1 MLPEHVGPYQIEGK
15 IGAGGMGTVYLGRH
29 IVSRELAAVKV
40 LPASLAREEGFVA
53 RFEREIES
61 MQKLKNPHVVELF
74 ESGVDDNETYYY
86 SMEYVE
92 GKTLTQVIR
101 DQKRIPWRE
110 AIDMGV
116 QICAALKAAHDAGIV
131 HRDLKPSNL
140 LVTKDNLVK
149 LTDFGVAQMFA
160 AGKLTVT
167 GGIIGTAE
175 YMSPEQAQGHRAT
188 KKSDLYSLGAVL
200 YAMVTGRP
208 PFTGNTTLDVIQ
220 KHRFGQFDAPKT
232 IAPDIPHWLDQV
244 ICQCLEKD
252 PEKRFPDAFVLSLR
266 LKEIPSKVD
275 LSESKNTI
283 PAGGKKKS
291 RVSNVTSV
299 DDATLITESGDPNA
313 VGGTLMRD
321 LLKAQ
326 IEQSRAKSEFW
337 VLLENTYVL
346 VTLLIAALGLI
357 YYFTVYGELTPD
369 QKFEKGKSLY
379 AQGESRWIE
388 ARDEYLEPLVK
399 QDPSAWEEKAAPMI
413 ADIDVYELKQDF
425 GIGKKLRR
433 QPSSYEEPKRFL
445 HLAQTAYEQGNVA
458 EAERLLTALLPLLE
472 GVPQHEK
479 IKAVTEDLLKQL
491 KTNSKEKPDMKAFL
505 ESSLKNAAELA
516 KKGKRSEAKAIC
528 ESLIMLYEN
537 NSAAEPYVKQAKAA
551 LGGL

>member
-1 MLPEHVGPYQIEGK
+1 MLPENVGPYQIEGK

-40 LPASLAREEGFVA
+40 LPASLAREDGFVA

-61 MQKLKNPHVVELF
+61 MQKLKNPHVVQF
-74 ESGVDDNETYYY
+74 IDSGVDENETYFY
-86 SMEYVE
+86 SMEYVD
-92 GKTLTQVIR
+92 GKTLTQIIR
-101 DQKRIPWRE
+101 DRKRIPWRE

-116 QICAALKAAHDAGIV
+116 QICSALKAAHDAGIV

-140 LVTKDNLVK
+140 LVTKDNVVK

-232 IAPDIPHWLDQV
+232 IVPDLPLWLDQV

-252 PEKRFPDAFVLSLR
+252 PEKRYPDAFVLSLR
-266 LKEIPSKVD
+266 LKEIPAKVD
-275 LSESKNTI
+275 LSESKKTL
-283 PAGGKKKS
+283 PAGTKK
-291 RVSNVTSV
+291 RTQATDLTAA
-299 DDATLITESGDPNA
+299 DDATLITEASDPNA

-326 IEQSRAKSEFW
+326 IEQSRSRNEFW
-337 VLLENTYVL
+337 ALFENTYFLVL
-346 VTLLIAALGLI
+346 LLAVALGLI
-357 YYFTVYGELTPD
+357 YYFTFYGQLTPKQMFD
-369 QKFEKGKSLY
+369 KGQALY
-379 AQGESRWIE
+379 QEGEDRWLE
-388 ARDEYLEPLVK
+388 ARDQYLDPLVK
-399 QDPSAWEEKAAPMI
+399 QDPDTWSDKASPMI
-413 ADIDVYELKQDF
+413 ADIDVYELKRDF
-425 GIGKKLRR
+425 GIGRKLRR
-433 QPSSYEEPKRFL
+433 QPSSFEEPRRFL
-445 HLAQTAYEQGNVA
+445 HLAQTAYEQGDIA
-458 EAERLLTALLPLLE
+458 EAERLLSALLPLL
-472 GVPQHEK
+472 GDNPQDEK
-479 IKAVTEDLLKQL
+479 LKIVTRDLLTQLQTNSAEKEDLK
-491 KTNSKEKPDMKAFL
+491 DFL
-505 ESSLKNAAELA
+505 ESSLKRASEFA
-516 KKGKRSEAKAIC
+516 KSGKRTEARQIY
-528 ESLIMLYEN
+528 ESLITLYQD
-537 NSAAEPYVKQAKAA
+537 NSAAEPYVKQARSG
-551 LGGL
+551 LGSL

>member
-1 MLPEHVGPYQIEGK
+1 MLPENVGPYQIEGK

-40 LPASLAREEGFVA
+40 LPASLAREDGFVA

-110 AIDMGV
+110 AIDMGI

-357 YYFTVYGELTPD
+357 YYFTFYGELTPD

-445 HLAQTAYEQGNVA
+445 HLAQTAYEQKMRRNGRGRHCASSHSSGLEKLASINSRVRNA
-458 EAERLLTALLPLLE
+458 RRMRGHGGILKSREAAGRVFSML
-472 GVPQHEK
+472 
-479 IKAVTEDLLKQL
+479 
-491 KTNSKEKPDMKAFL
+491 
-505 ESSLKNAAELA
+505 SSATPEVQQQIDD
-516 KKGKRSEAKAIC
+516 R
-528 ESLIMLYEN
+528 
-537 NSAAEPYVKQAKAA
+537 
-551 LGGL
+551 

>member
-40 LPASLAREEGFVA
+40 LPASLAREDGFIA

-61 MQKLKNPHVVELF
+61 MEKLKNPHVVQF
-74 ESGVDDNETYYY
+74 IESGVDENETYFY

-92 GKTLTQVIR
+92 GNTLTQMIR
-101 DQKRIPWRE
+101 DRKRIPWRE
-110 AIDMGV
+110 AIDIAV
-116 QICAALKAAHDAGIV
+116 QICSALKAAHDAGIV

-140 LVTKDNLVK
+140 LVTKDGFVK

-220 KHRFGQFDAPKT
+220 KHRFGQFDPPKA
-232 IAPDIPHWLDQV
+232 IVPELPHWLDQL

-266 LKEIPSKVD
+266 LKEIPAKVD
-275 LSESKNTI
+275 LSESKKTL
-283 PAGGKKKS
+283 AVGAKKTKHS
-291 RVSNVTSV
+291 QLTSA
-299 DDATLITESGDPNA
+299 DDATLITEAGDPNA

-326 IEQSRAKSEFW
+326 IEQSRARSEFW
-337 VLLENTYVL
+337 QVLENTWVL
-346 VTLLIAALGLI
+346 LTLLVLAIGLI
-357 YYFTVYGELTPD
+357 YYFAVYGELSPE
-369 QKFEKGKSLY
+369 QKFEKGQALY
-379 AQGESRWIE
+379 KQGQDHWLI
-388 ARDEYLEPLVK
+388 ARDQYLEPLLK
-399 QDPSAWEEKAAPMI
+399 SDAAAWEDKVAPII
-413 ADIDVYELKQDF
+413 AEIDVYELKQDF

-433 QPSSYEEPKRFL
+433 QPSSYEEPRRFF
-445 HLAQTAYEQGNVA
+445 HLAQTAYEQGNTA
-458 EAERLLTALLPLLE
+458 EAERLLKALLPLLDSS
-472 GVPQHEK
+472 PAHEK
-479 IKAVTEDLLKQL
+479 LKLVTEDLLSQLQANSKDKPDL
-491 KTNSKEKPDMKAFL
+491 KTFL
-505 ESSLKNAAELA
+505 EASLNRASELA
-516 KKGKRSEAKAIC
+516 KQGKRADARAIY
-528 ESLIMLYEN
+528 ESLLTLYEN
-537 NSAAEPYVKQAKAA
+537 NSAAEEFLKQARAA
-551 LGGL
+551 LASL